1 MLPAFQPLA
10 VIPRQYPFDGSDW
23 VFELKHHGF
32 RALAYL
38 SAYEERGSQY
48 GAKILQSPCAKTNWD
63 VNLFPCFPVLQMAWQ
78 TQLV

>member
-23 VFELKHHGF
+23 VFELKYHGF

-38 SAYEERGSQY
+38 
-48 GAKILQSPCAKTNWD
+48 
-63 VNLFPCFPVLQMAWQ
+63 
-78 TQLV
+78 